1 MESSALI
8 DALSDLRTGLTASSI
23 ASLNARTD
31 ALALLG
37 AYAPRDS
44 GERAAKARILD
55 FMEKN
60 EELGRPNPA
69 GHLTASALVVDA
81 AFGRLLLNHHAKLGI
96 WVQFGGHVEEG
107 EGVAEAALRET
118 REESGLASV
127 RLLSPAIFDID
138 VHPIPAR
145 GEIAAHYHHDLRFL
159 AVADPAE
166 AFAVSAE
173 SLSLRWI
180 ALDELP
186 AYSSSESMLRMGR
199 KVAALRF
206 PALNGADAGGFDSQ
220 ERNRTM

>member
-1 MESSALI
+1 MEASVLI
-8 DALSDLRTGLTASSI
+8 DAQPGLLIAPTASSI
-23 ASLNARTD
+23 ASLSARSD
-31 ALALLG
+31 ALALLA

-55 FMEKN
+55 FIDKN

-107 EGVAEAALRET
+107 ECVAEAALRET

-138 VHPIPAR
+138 IHPIPAR
-145 GEIAAHYHHDLRFL
+145 GEVAAHYHYDLRFL
-159 AVADPAE
+159 AVADPGE

-173 SLSLRWI
+173 SISLRWI
-180 ALDELP
+180 ALDELSG
-186 AYSSSESMLRMGR
+186 YSSSESMLRMGR
-199 KVAALRF
+199 KVEALRS
-206 PALNGADAGGFDSQ
+206 PAATAAPG
-220 ERNRTM
+220 